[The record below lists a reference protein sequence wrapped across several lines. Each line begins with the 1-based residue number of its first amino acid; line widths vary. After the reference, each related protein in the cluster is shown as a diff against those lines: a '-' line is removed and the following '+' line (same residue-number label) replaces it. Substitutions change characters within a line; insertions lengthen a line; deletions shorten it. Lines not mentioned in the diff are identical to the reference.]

1 MEIKN
6 IDKISNIDLISNTSQ
21 ATKPVKQEKTHNPF
35 GESDKSVE
43 AKKSVIG
50 VEKAFQGDKLTP
62 MEGQI
67 AAKSALLNYFKNDF
81 MNTPQFKEAFGNK
94 TWGDIGG
101 EVVGFL
107 DMDRD
112 KDSEKNI
119 YQGKAYAYNAQI
131 FGMHAEIAIDKK
143 TGAVKKAYVEID

>member
-6 IDKISNIDLISNTSQ
+6 IDKISNIDSISKSSQ
-21 ATKPVKQEKTHNPF
+21 VTKPVKQEKDVNPF
-35 GESDKSVE
+35 VTTDKAVS
-43 AKKSVIG
+43 KSPNIG
-50 VEKAFQGDKLTP
+50 VDKAFQGDKLTP
-62 MEGQI
+62 MEGQM

-94 TWGDIGG
+94 TWDDIGS
-101 EVVGFL
+101 VVIGFL

-119 YQGKAYAYNAQI
+119 YQGKAYAYNVQI
-131 FGMHAEIAIDKK
+131 YGMHAEIAIDKK